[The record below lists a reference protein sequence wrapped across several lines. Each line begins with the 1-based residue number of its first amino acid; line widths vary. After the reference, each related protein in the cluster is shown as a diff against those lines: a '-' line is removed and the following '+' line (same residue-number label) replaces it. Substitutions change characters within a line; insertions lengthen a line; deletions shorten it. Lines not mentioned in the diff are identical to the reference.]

1 MGKCAFAQDLISV
14 LKVQY
19 SRDKRKDIALL
30 LFLKPDD
37 KGNNIMSHFSTV
49 KTKLA
54 NHDCLVQALTD
65 LNLSPLVHEK
75 AQPLKGYYGSS
86 QGQSA
91 EIIVSGRTIKARA
104 DIGFKWNQS
113 SAVYEVIHDS
123 YETVPKLG
131 QDFFSNKLML
141 AYGKHL
147 VRVKAA
153 ELQEKFGECA
163 ISEETNGAVQTLRLT
178 FSGHQEVKQYQRR

>member
-1 MGKCAFAQDLISV
+1 
-14 LKVQY
+14 
-19 SRDKRKDIALL
+19 
-30 LFLKPDD
+30 
-37 KGNNIMSHFSTV
+37 MSHFSTV

-54 NHDCLVQALTD
+54 NRECLVQALQD
-65 LNLSPLVHEK
+65 LKLNPQVHET
-75 AQPLKGYYGSS
+75 AQSLKGYYGGS
-86 QGQSA
+86 QGKSA
-91 EIIVSGRTIKARA
+91 EIIVSGCTIKARA

-113 SAVYEVIHDS
+113 SGVYEIIHDS

-147 VRVKAA
+147 VRTKAA

-163 ISEETNGAVQTLRLT
+163 IAESTNGNVQTLRLT
-178 FSGHQEVKQYQRR
+178 FAGHQEVQQYVRR